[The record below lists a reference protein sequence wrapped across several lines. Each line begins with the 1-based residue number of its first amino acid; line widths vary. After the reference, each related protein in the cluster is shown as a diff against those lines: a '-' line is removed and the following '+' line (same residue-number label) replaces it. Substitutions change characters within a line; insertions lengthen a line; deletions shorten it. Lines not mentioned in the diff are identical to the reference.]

1 MGTITPVDEMLTRAF
16 ELAYFILGER
26 TIAIYAAMAAVDKL
40 KIASTAQ
47 GRRFDYTPVGRF
59 TQPAIRT
66 KISLS
71 ETHLLQRLVYAESEP
86 FERLLEGQQRSLQ
99 EDMIIRFVK
108 HLVRITIK
116 HNSFYLSLGL
126 CRLLYDYMTAET
138 AEIYNFLIQDPDR
151 AKDDY
156 YYRSRKQHLIREM
169 KERFGDF
176 VKTYRGN
183 RGEER
188 FQAQEDSVKYLGL
201 VEECLR
207 RFTPW
212 QSACVLPAEF
222 EPRKN
227 IIAPLLFEGEGPDEE
242 HQVELNRIHT
252 LLHPICFGRLIAK
265 LGLNAPKERLE
276 IPRFFASGDDQRL
289 SGDRFKPVALDEAEV
304 DSVKRYLE
312 RNEGHRKTAFGES
325 LSVLVDGDERARF
338 EMDDASD
345 IQFEVIEGAE
355 FIEVRSFE
363 SDEEIPLAIHLITY
377 DESGIV
383 PSAFAGVLKGGK
395 GLTFD
400 VQTLKKPP
408 GETAGAMVCI
418 KRRNVETISVLSRLR
433 RKLRLL
439 DAGQITSKGW
449 AGVTVLRFGL
459 AVLFVVIAVVGLL
472 IYLQS
477 RERSHNQ
484 TLVAEERQP
493 DQQVT
498 SPVAPEARPQTGTGS
513 ALQGNNS
520 QRHEAQRQGNSSVSN
535 PKKGSE
541 STRGAEWVSDPT
553 ILLTVRRVY
562 IDPLG
567 DTSMSHL
574 VRQRLTTGLQSS
586 NRFLVVE
593 NRDDADAV
601 FKGVAQDSG
610 KGGEKASVV
619 LRLVNAEG
627 KVVWPLTRQTASRKY
642 RGTAEEISGFVLKTL
657 MNDIS
662 RLEHTR

>member
-26 TIAIYAAMAAVDKL
+26 TIAIYVAMAAVDKL

-169 KERFGDF
+169 KERFGDL

-227 IIAPLLFEGEGPDEE
+227 IIAPLLFEGEDPDEE

-265 LGLNAPKERLE
+265 LGLNGPKERLE
-276 IPRFFASGDDQRL
+276 IPRFFASRDDQRL
-289 SGDRFKPVALDEAEV
+289 SGDRFQPVALDEAEV

-312 RNEGHRKTAFGES
+312 RNEGHRKAAFGES

-338 EMDDASD
+338 EMDSAAN
-345 IQFEVIEGAE
+345 IQFEVTEGAE
-355 FIEVRSFE
+355 FLEVRSFE
-363 SDEEIPLAIHLITY
+363 SDEEVPLAIHLITY
-377 DESGIV
+377 GESGIV
-383 PSAFAGVLKGGK
+383 PSAFAVVLKGGK

-400 VQTLKKPP
+400 VQTLKKPL

-439 DAGQITSKGW
+439 DAGRITSKGW

-459 AVLFVVIAVVGLL
+459 VVLFVVIALVGLM

-484 TLVAEERQP
+484 TLIAEERQP
-493 DQQVT
+493 GQQGT
-498 SPVAPEARPQTGTGS
+498 PPPAPPSQTGTGS
-513 ALQGNNS
+513 ASQGNNS
-520 QRHEAQRQGNSSVSN
+520 QRPEAQRTAKASVSPN
-535 PKKGSE
+535 LPQGSQ

-553 ILLTVRRVY
+553 ILLTVKRVY

-567 DTSMSHL
+567 DSSMSQR
-574 VRQRLTTGLQSS
+574 VRRGLIMDLQSS

-627 KVVWPLTRQTASRKY
+627 KVVWPLTRPSAGRKY
-642 RGTAEEISGFVLKTL
+642 RGTAAEISGVVLKYGICQRADL
-657 MNDIS
+657 NMDS
-662 RLEHTR
+662 